1 MSGDR
6 NGGDDGGSRL
16 AGTIAGALAAAVI
29 VGLGIWLVNEMA
41 DSARYSKCAAAR
53 HRNCDQI
60 DYRAAPAPQ
69 Q

>member
-1 MSGDR
+1 MSADPD
-6 NGGDDGGSRL
+6 GGDESGGRL
-16 AGTIAGALAAAVI
+16 GGTIAGALAVAVI

-53 HRNCDQI
+53 HRNCDQL
-60 DYRAAPAPQ
+60 DYRREPPQ

>member
-1 MSGDR
+1 MSSGP
-6 NGGDDGGSRL
+6 DGGEDGGGRL
-16 AGTIAGALAAAVI
+16 AGTLGGAVAVAVI

-60 DYRAAPAPQ
+60 DYRKDPPPR
-69 Q
+69 